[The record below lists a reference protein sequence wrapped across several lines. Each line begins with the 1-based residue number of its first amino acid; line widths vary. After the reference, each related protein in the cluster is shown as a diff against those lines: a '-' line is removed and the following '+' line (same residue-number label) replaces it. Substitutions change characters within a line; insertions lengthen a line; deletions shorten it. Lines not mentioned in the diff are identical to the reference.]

1 MAKRV
6 IKNANP
12 ALVKTERAYSASIAP
27 LGTAAI
33 TATTALVTSK
43 LSAIVG
49 DPESPNAGWR
59 ARLDRE
65 LKKATARTWRAYTP
79 RRAATAISTQRQ
91 RVDRMNLATLT
102 GQIRK
107 GADSADQRRGLTAA
121 VGEADTED
129 VASSWDEAQVGV
141 LTGSVDQHMDRTKK
155 AIIAAVAVGAAIA
168 VIRSRSEDVHGM
180 TRRGLVNSAT
190 DWTGKLNAGYT
201 EVRWENANVRRYK
214 WITVGDD
221 DVREE
226 HEARSGKIFKWSDP
240 PSDGHPGEPHNCRCE
255 SQPMITSSTRGKSPG
270 VTSKERQVIVAKF
283 KRREIPMIEDLLGR
297 AVKVA

>member
-12 ALVKTERAYSASIAP
+12 ALIATEKAYASSIAP

-33 TATTALVTSK
+33 KATTALVTSK
-43 LSAIVG
+43 LAAIVG

-79 RRAATAISTQRQ
+79 RRAATAISAQRQ

-102 GQIRK
+102 SQIRK
-107 GADSADQRRGLTAA
+107 GASGAEQRRGLTEA
-121 VGEADTED
+121 VGEADTRG
-129 VASSWDEAQVGV
+129 VARDWDESQVGV
-141 LTGSVDQHMDRTKK
+141 LAGSVDQHMDRTKK
-155 AIIAAVAVGAAIA
+155 AIVAAVAVGAAIA
-168 VIRSRSEDVHGM
+168 VIRSRAEKVHGE
-180 TRRGLVNSAT
+180 TRRGLVNSAVNH
-190 DWTGKLNAGYT
+190 TGNLNGAYSET
-201 EVRWENANVRRYK
+201 RWENANVRRYK
-214 WITVGDD
+214 WITVGDEL
-221 DVREE
+221 VREE
-226 HEARSGKIFKWSDP
+226 HAERQGKIFKWSNP
-240 PSDGHPGEPHNCRCE
+240 PPDGHPGEPHSCRCE

-283 KRREIPMIEDLLGR
+283 KRQEIPMIEELLGR